1 MTHLAD
7 RKDLAERLRHPVTAA
22 SVDASTAASIEAL
35 WSQLT
40 HSGAPTAPGH
50 TEEFP
55 VGDEIFA
62 PSVVLGRF
70 ETWAWADLILSSL
83 ARETNLLLPGTRILL
98 LGTGTLAD
106 ALASAIARFGGQ
118 LEVAA
123 QDPVGLIDIA
133 GRHGV
138 PVWTVPDG
146 EVVSSGID
154 IVLVT
159 GRNHPPLVRESITP
173 TQRPLVAVD
182 ATAPGSAEG
191 FTAVGDTVGTVR
203 GLTELS
209 GARPIFVV
217 PRPAPT
223 ALGSVGADIRALYA
237 VLRSA
242 LEPGDADVVL
252 AEVLLA

>member
-1 MTHLAD
+1 MTRLLD
-7 RKDLAERLRHPVTAA
+7 RKDLAGRLRYPVAA
-22 SVDASTAASIEAL
+22 SSVDASTAASIEAL
-35 WSQLT
+35 WAQLT
-40 HSGAPTAPGH
+40 HPGAPTPPGH
-50 TEEFP
+50 TEKFL
-55 VGDEIFA
+55 VGDEIFS

-70 ETWAWADLILSSL
+70 ETWAWADLVLRAL

-98 LGTGTLAD
+98 LGTGTLAE

-138 PVWTVPDG
+138 PVWTVTDR
-146 EVVSSGID
+146 EIVSSGID
-154 IVLVT
+154 IILVT
-159 GRNHPPLVRESITP
+159 GRNHPPLVRDAIAP
-173 TQRPLVAVD
+173 TRRSLVAID
-182 ATAPGSAEG
+182 GTAPGPTEG

-217 PRPAPT
+217 PRPSPA
-223 ALGSVGADIRALYA
+223 ALGSVSADIRALYA

-242 LEPGDADVVL
+242 LEPGDADIAL